1 MKETEQH
8 LLNRNQIAATLGQD
22 IVLEQLRKYREQ
34 FISNLKTCVA
44 SSNDPYGINMHRAL
58 GRVEAL
64 DYLILQGE
72 SAIKPQSN
80 KKDK

>member
-8 LLNRNQIAATLGQD
+8 LLSRNQIAATIGQD

-34 FISNLKTCVA
+34 FVSQLKACVVSA
-44 SSNDPYGINMHRAL
+44 SDPYGINMHRAL
-58 GRVEAL
+58 GRIEAI

-72 SAIKPQSN
+72 NAIKNQSN
-80 KKDK
+80 KKD